1 MTTGKVEKRQ
11 AAIVRAD
18 GLTIEGYLEKQV
30 AKCSASGFLLKKLTT
45 TVNSSDTGTAKT
57 SGSMSLSGVPVPS
70 EGTPKKALQIPSGFD
85 TF

>member
-45 TVNSSDTGTAKT
+45 TVTEVHRNGKNQRVDVLERCAGA
-57 SGSMSLSGVPVPS
+57 
-70 EGTPKKALQIPSGFD
+70 E
-85 TF
+85 